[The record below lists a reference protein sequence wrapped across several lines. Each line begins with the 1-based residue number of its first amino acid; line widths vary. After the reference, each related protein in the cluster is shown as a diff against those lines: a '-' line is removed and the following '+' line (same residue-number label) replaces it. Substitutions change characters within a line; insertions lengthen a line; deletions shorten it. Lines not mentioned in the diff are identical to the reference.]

1 MERKI
6 EHDELTIAP
15 APMSVDSGADDDS
28 DESLVLRARTG
39 DRDAFATLWERHAR
53 SGMRVARQLT
63 SSSDAD
69 DLVSEAYVRIYQLVL
84 AGGGP
89 VGAFRPYLYTTIRNL
104 ATRWGRSRHDVN
116 VDDITE
122 FEDPDVADD
131 PATVALDRTLTV
143 RAFRSLPERWQSVLW
158 YTEIEG
164 MDPHEVAP
172 ILGISPN
179 SVAALA
185 YRAREGL
192 RKAWLQAH
200 ISDASAT
207 GECQWALARLGDY
220 ARGGLTPRDSERM
233 SDHLAT
239 CAKCSI
245 INEEVDE
252 VGSHLAMV
260 MLPLIFG
267 GIAGGAIL
275 ASLSAPGSA
284 TAAAAAPAVPAAFVG
299 GSSAAAT
306 TSTAATTAAVVAA
319 PAGISALTAAPIAAS
334 IAVAVA
340 VTGVLGGSTASARP
354 EVTDAAATS
363 TSQAA
368 STAAATSA
376 LPSVQGA
383 AEPDRAVLDLPLART
398 TQPGGALGS
407 VVGAVDP
414 TLGAAVGGV
423 TQGVGAAVNG
433 VASGAGAAV
442 DGVVGALADPI
453 NTLVPGVTIG
463 PGPVPDHPVATAPAS
478 VALDLVG
485 RGTPG
490 AMVSVQADGVV
501 YATTQVTTAGTWA
514 VHITAL
520 PNSIPGLQI
529 KQTLVS
535 LLGVDLLT
543 TPLSVLSNS
552 LGITIDGLL
561 N

>member
-6 EHDELTIAP
+6 EHDELTVAP
-15 APMSVDSGADDDS
+15 AHSSIAEPASVDQRADDDS

-179 SVAALA
+179 SVAALG

-200 ISDASAT
+200 ISDATAT

-233 SDHLAT
+233 SDHLST

-275 ASLSAPGSA
+275 ASFGAPGSA
-284 TAAAAAPAVPAAFVG
+284 MAAAPAVPSAFAA
-299 GSSAAAT
+299 GSTSGAT
-306 TSTAATTAAVVAA
+306 AAAVVAA
-319 PAGISALTAAPIAAS
+319 PVGISALTAAPIAAS

-363 TSQAA
+363 TSQ
-368 STAAATSA
+368 SVNTAAATSA
-376 LPSVQGA
+376 LPPVLGA
-383 AEPDRAVLDLPLART
+383 PEADRAVISLPLAGT
-398 TQPGGALGS
+398 TQSGGVLGS
-407 VVGAVDP
+407 LVGAVDP

-423 TQGVGAAVNG
+423 TQGVGATVNG
-433 VASGAGAAV
+433 VATGAGAAV

-478 VALDLVG
+478 VTLDLVG

-490 AMVSVQADGVV
+490 AMVSVQAAGVV

-529 KQTLVS
+529 TQTLVS
-535 LLGVDLLT
+535 LLGIDLLT

-552 LGITIDGLL
+552 LGITIDGVL

>member
-1 MERKI
+1 
-6 EHDELTIAP
+6 
-15 APMSVDSGADDDS
+15 
-28 DESLVLRARTG
+28 
-39 DRDAFATLWERHAR
+39 
-53 SGMRVARQLT
+53 MRVARQLT

-179 SVAALA
+179 SVAALG

-200 ISDASAT
+200 ISDATAT

-233 SDHLAT
+233 SDHLST

-275 ASLSAPGSA
+275 ASFGAPRSAM
-284 TAAAAAPAVPAAFVG
+284 AAAPAVPSAFAA
-299 GSSAAAT
+299 GSTSGAT
-306 TSTAATTAAVVAA
+306 AAAVVAA
-319 PAGISALTAAPIAAS
+319 PVGISALTAAPIAAS

-363 TSQAA
+363 TSQ
-368 STAAATSA
+368 SVNTAAATSA
-376 LPSVQGA
+376 LPPVLGA
-383 AEPDRAVLDLPLART
+383 PEADRAVISLPLAGT
-398 TQPGGALGS
+398 TQSGGVLGS
-407 VVGAVDP
+407 LVGAVDP

-423 TQGVGAAVNG
+423 TQGVGATVNG
-433 VASGAGAAV
+433 VATGAGAAV

-478 VALDLVG
+478 VTLDLVG

-490 AMVSVQADGVV
+490 AMVSVQAAGVV

-529 KQTLVS
+529 TQTLVS
-535 LLGVDLLT
+535 LLGIDLLT

-552 LGITIDGLL
+552 LGITIDGVL